1 MLKKRE
7 TYIID
12 MKKKVFLPA
21 LIVLFTISQQLSAQS
36 INPNQ
41 LGGKE
46 LNTITTAVPFLN
58 IAPDS
63 RAGGMGDMGCA
74 TSADINSQAYNPS
87 KYVFNKNTFGVS
99 VSYSPWLRN
108 LVNDINLAYLSSYWR
123 ITEMDAIAFS
133 LRYFS
138 LGDIQFTDDQGNMI
152 SEQNPNEF
160 ALDFTYSRKL
170 VDHFSIALTPRFIYS
185 NLTAGQY
192 VAGEETNAGLAGA
205 ADLSFF
211 YEQDFKAKNLENSTL
226 RAGLCISNMG
236 NKMSYSSGTLRR
248 DFLPT
253 NLRLGLGYEMAFDS
267 YNKLAIT
274 GEVNKLLVPTN
285 PVYATDSITGRILYD
300 EYNNPIIL
308 SGKDP
313 DVSVPQ
319 GMIQSFYDAPGIGQN
334 GATGSVFREEMAEIA
349 WALGAEYSYRDL
361 FFVRLGYFHESKYKG
376 NRQFLT
382 IGAGIKYNVFNI
394 DVAYLFTTNGQKHP
408 LSNTLRFTLSFDF
421 TSFNKDEIKQQGRL
435 R

>member
-1 MLKKRE
+1 
-7 TYIID
+7 
-12 MKKKVFLPA
+12 MKKKATFLV
-21 LIVLFTISQQLSAQS
+21 LTTLFTLTVAHAQT

-41 LGGKE
+41 LNGKE

-74 TSADINSQAYNPS
+74 TSPDVNSQSYNPA
-87 KYVFNKNTFGVS
+87 KYVFNKNTFGIS
-99 VSYSPWLRN
+99 VSYSPWLRK
-108 LVNDINLAYLSSYWR
+108 LVNDINLAYLSGYYR
-123 ITEMDAIAFS
+123 MTEMDAIGFS
-133 LRYFS
+133 IRYFS
-138 LGDIQFTDDQGNMI
+138 LGDIQFTDDYGELL
-152 SEQNPNEF
+152 SVQNPNEF
-160 ALDFTYSRKL
+160 AIDFTYSRKL
-170 VDHFSIALTPRFIYS
+170 INQLSIALTPRFIYS

-192 VAGEETNAGLAGA
+192 VSGEETSAGLAGA

-211 YEQDFKAKNLENSTL
+211 YEQDFDVKGLENSTL

-253 NLRLGLGYEMAFDS
+253 NLRLGLGYEMSFDT

-274 GEVNKLLVPTN
+274 AEANKLLVPTN
-285 PVYATDSITGRILYD
+285 PVYATDSNNRILYD

-308 SGKDP
+308 SGRNP

-319 GMIQSFYDAPGIGQN
+319 GMIQSFYDAPGIGHNGQN
-334 GATGSVFREEMAEIA
+334 ASVFREEMAEIA
-349 WALGAEYSYRDL
+349 WAIGAEYSYRDL
-361 FFVRLGYFHESKYKG
+361 FFVRAGYFHENKYKG

-382 IGAGIKYNVFNI
+382 VGAGIRYNIFTI
-394 DVAYLFTTNGQKHP
+394 DVAYLFTTNGQNHP
-408 LSNTLRFTLSFDF
+408 LANTLRFTLSFDF
-421 TSFNKDEIKQQGRL
+421 ASFNKEEIKQQGRL

>member
-1 MLKKRE
+1 
-7 TYIID
+7 
-12 MKKKVFLPA
+12 MKKKATFLV
-21 LIVLFTISQQLSAQS
+21 LTTLFTLTVAHAQI

-41 LGGKE
+41 LNGKE

-74 TSADINSQAYNPS
+74 TSPDVNSQSYNPA
-87 KYVFNKNTFGVS
+87 KYVFSKNTFGIS
-99 VSYSPWLRN
+99 VSYSPWLRK
-108 LVNDINLAYLSSYWR
+108 LVNDINLAYLSGYYR
-123 ITEMDAIAFS
+123 MTEMDAIGFS
-133 LRYFS
+133 IRYFS
-138 LGDIQFTDDQGNMI
+138 LGDIQFTDDYGELL
-152 SEQNPNEF
+152 SVQNPNEF
-160 ALDFTYSRKL
+160 AIDFTYSRKL
-170 VDHFSIALTPRFIYS
+170 IDQLSIALTPRFIYS

-192 VAGEETNAGLAGA
+192 VSGEETSAGLAGA

-211 YEQDFKAKNLENSTL
+211 YEQDFDVKGLENSTL

-253 NLRLGLGYEMAFDS
+253 NLRLGLGYEMSFDT

-274 GEVNKLLVPTN
+274 AEANKLLVPTN
-285 PVYATDSITGRILYD
+285 PVYATDSNNRILYD

-308 SGKDP
+308 SGRNP

-319 GMIQSFYDAPGIGQN
+319 GMIQSFYDAPGIGHNGQN
-334 GATGSVFREEMAEIA
+334 ASVFREEMAEIA
-349 WALGAEYSYRDL
+349 WAIGAEYSYRDL
-361 FFVRLGYFHESKYKG
+361 FFVRAGYFHENKYKG

-382 IGAGIKYNVFNI
+382 VGAGIRYNIFTI
-394 DVAYLFTTNGQKHP
+394 DVAYLFTTNGQNHP
-408 LSNTLRFTLSFDF
+408 LANTLRFTLSFDF
-421 TSFNKDEIKQQGRL
+421 ASFNKEEIKQQGRL

>member
-1 MLKKRE
+1 
-7 TYIID
+7 
-12 MKKKVFLPA
+12 MKKKATFLVLA
-21 LIVLFTISQQLSAQS
+21 TLFTITFTHAQV

-41 LGGKE
+41 LNGKE

-74 TSADINSQAYNPS
+74 TSPDVNSQAYNPA
-87 KYVFNKNTFGVS
+87 KYVFNKNTFGIS
-99 VSYSPWLRN
+99 VSYSPWLRK
-108 LVNDINLAYLSSYWR
+108 LVNDINLMYLSGYYR
-123 ITEMDAIAFS
+123 MTEMDAIGFS
-133 LRYFS
+133 VRYFS
-138 LGDIQFTDDQGNMI
+138 LGDIQFTDDYGELL
-152 SEQNPNEF
+152 SVQNPNEF
-160 ALDFTYSRKL
+160 AIDFTYSRKL
-170 VDHFSIALTPRFIYS
+170 IDQFSIALTPRFIYS

-192 VAGEETNAGLAGA
+192 VSGEETNAGLAGA

-211 YEQDFKAKNLENSTL
+211 YEQDFDVKGLENSTL

-253 NLRLGLGYEMAFDS
+253 NLRIGLGYEMSFDT

-274 GEVNKLLVPTN
+274 GEANKLLVPTN
-285 PVYATDSITGRILYD
+285 PVYATDSNGRILYD
-300 EYNNPIIL
+300 NYNNPVIL
-308 SGKDP
+308 SGRNP

-319 GMIQSFYDAPGIGQN
+319 GMIQSFYDAPGIGHN
-334 GATGSVFREEMAEIA
+334 GENASVFREEMAEIA

-361 FFVRLGYFHESKYKG
+361 FFVRAGYFHENKYKG

-382 IGAGIKYNVFNI
+382 VGAGIKYNIFTI
-394 DVAYLFTTNGQKHP
+394 DVAYLFTTNGQNHP
-408 LSNTLRFTLSFDF
+408 LANTLRFSLTFDF
-421 TSFNKDEIKQQGRL
+421 ASFNKEEIKQQGRL

>member
-1 MLKKRE
+1 
-7 TYIID
+7 
-12 MKKKVFLPA
+12 MKKKATFLV
-21 LIVLFTISQQLSAQS
+21 LTTLFTLTVAHAQT

-41 LGGKE
+41 LNGKE

-74 TSADINSQAYNPS
+74 TSPDVNSQSYNPA
-87 KYVFNKNTFGVS
+87 KYVFNKNTFGIS
-99 VSYSPWLRN
+99 VSYSPWLRK
-108 LVNDINLAYLSSYWR
+108 LVNDINLAYLSGYYR
-123 ITEMDAIAFS
+123 MTEMDAIGFS
-133 LRYFS
+133 IRYFS
-138 LGDIQFTDDQGNMI
+138 LGDIQFTDDYGELL
-152 SEQNPNEF
+152 SVQNPNEF
-160 ALDFTYSRKL
+160 AIDFTYSRKL
-170 VDHFSIALTPRFIYS
+170 IDQLSIALTPRFIYS

-192 VAGEETNAGLAGA
+192 VSGEETSAGLAGA

-211 YEQDFKAKNLENSTL
+211 YEQDFDVKGLENSTL

-253 NLRLGLGYEMAFDS
+253 NLRLGLGYEMSFDT

-274 GEVNKLLVPTN
+274 AEANKLLVPTN
-285 PVYATDSITGRILYD
+285 PVYATDSNNRILYD

-308 SGKDP
+308 SGRNP

-319 GMIQSFYDAPGIGQN
+319 GMIQSFYDAPGIGHNGQN
-334 GATGSVFREEMAEIA
+334 ASVFREEMAEIA
-349 WALGAEYSYRDL
+349 WAIGAEYSYRDL
-361 FFVRLGYFHESKYKG
+361 FFVRAGYFHENKYKG

-382 IGAGIKYNVFNI
+382 VGAGIRYNIFTI
-394 DVAYLFTTNGQKHP
+394 DVAYLFTTNGQNHP
-408 LSNTLRFTLSFDF
+408 LANTLRFTLSFDF
-421 TSFNKDEIKQQGRL
+421 ASFNKEEIKQQGRL